1 MDQLDQNLTA
11 LKAAVAARKR
21 RIERDRMNVPQ
32 SAPASTDTA
41 MPPATA
47 SAGERPRGWFARIFG
62 G

>member
-21 RIERDRMNVPQ
+21 RAESARTHIPQ
-32 SAPASTDTA
+32 SAPLSNETVMPAQTASTGG
-41 MPPATA
+41 P
-47 SAGERPRGWFARIFG
+47 PRGWFARIFG